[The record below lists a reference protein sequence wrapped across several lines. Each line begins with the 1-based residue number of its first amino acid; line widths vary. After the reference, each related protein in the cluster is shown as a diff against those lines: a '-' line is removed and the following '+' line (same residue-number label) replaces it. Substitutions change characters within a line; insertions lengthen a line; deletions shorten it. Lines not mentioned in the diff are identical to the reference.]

1 MKMKTNFSM
10 MTMMRKNRRKIV
22 LLTTKRR
29 DVDCKVMLNQSTG
42 DSKVSLTLLETKAR
56 VVVAIRSQLLPQLK
70 LLIRLRTVNCLSFL
84 NSRFLIAQ
92 TAMVTPDVEVVL

>member
-1 MKMKTNFSM
+1 MKVRTNFS

-42 DSKVSLTLLETKAR
+42 DSKVSLTRLETKAR

-70 LLIRLRTVNCLSFL
+70 LLIRLRMVNYRSCQ

-92 TAMVTPDVEVVL
+92 TAMVTQAVEVVL

>member
-1 MKMKTNFSM
+1 MKVRTNFSM
-10 MTMMRKNRRKIV
+10 TMMMRKNRRKIV

-29 DVDCKVMLNQSTG
+29 DADCKVMLNQSTG
-42 DSKVSLTLLETKAR
+42 GSKVSLTLLETKAR

-70 LLIRLRTVNCLSFL
+70 LLIRLRTVNYRSCQ

-92 TAMVTPDVEVVL
+92 TAMVTQAVEVVL